1 VTPDPVYR
9 DERTKSVEHASY
21 RLAWLV
27 LSYGLLVIVAYRAF
41 SRGES
46 SWDLLALVVLGGLV
60 STGYQASQHVLGRH
74 WVVVTLM
81 AVVAAAVLAAVVA
94 ALR

>member
-1 VTPDPVYR
+1 MTTDRVHR
-9 DERTKSVEHASY
+9 DERTTAVEHASY

-41 SRGES
+41 ARGES

-60 STGYQASQHVLGRH
+60 STGYQASQHVLGRR
-74 WVVVTLM
+74 WVMVTLM
-81 AVVAAAVLAAVVA
+81 AVVAASVLAVVVA
-94 ALR
+94 TLR